1 MFCVAKIE
9 MSYSVCIFLC
19 RSDGSLVPDGEN
31 FVVAA
36 SKLPSG
42 GALDSVESPEDSKPV
57 EEISYGL
64 VVTSNG
70 YVECQRYRNVDN

>member
-1 MFCVAKIE
+1 MYYKCWF
-9 MSYSVCIFLC
+9 

-36 SKLPSG
+36 SKLPAG
-42 GALDSVESPEDSKPV
+42 GKTDDITTSESEHVKPV

-64 VVTSNG
+64 VMLYGLHKLCLT
-70 YVECQRYRNVDN
+70 CRNVGVCVHNMSS